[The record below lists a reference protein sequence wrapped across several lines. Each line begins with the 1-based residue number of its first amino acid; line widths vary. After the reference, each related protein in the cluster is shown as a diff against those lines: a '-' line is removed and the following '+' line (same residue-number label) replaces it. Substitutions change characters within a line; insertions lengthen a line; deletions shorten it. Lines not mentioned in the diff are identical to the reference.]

1 MRGRYAISG
10 EADTVARP
18 GKENERSEA
27 GKSTFMSVGTS
38 PSENGQMVLH
48 GFLLSTVEACER
60 ICLSRVTMNFGETVI
75 ALSI

>member
-10 EADTVARP
+10 EADTVACP

-27 GKSTFMSVGTS
+27 GKSTFMSVGAS

-48 GFLLSTVEACER
+48 GFLR
-60 ICLSRVTMNFGETVI
+60 
-75 ALSI
+75 